1 MKRDEGRRLTDAEL
15 DALEKRIRE
24 MYGGAAKNLQQ
35 IIDEYFANFRLRDE
49 EMRKLIGTIVNGR
62 EWTEEDYKQWRLA
75 QMGRGERFEA
85 LRDKLAERLTN
96 ANEVAISYVNDAT
109 PGIYTLNR
117 NYAAYEVS
125 DAGGDFTLYDE
136 QTVRRLIVEQPDL
149 MPYYPKEK
157 AVRRNIDLEY
167 GKKQITNAVTSGIL
181 MGRSI
186 REIAAD
192 LRRRI
197 TDMEIESAIRAARTA
212 VTAAENGG
220 RQATYEKAADMGIEL
235 QREWIATKDHRTRK
249 WHGKADGQR
258 VGMEEAFTVGG
269 EKLMFPGDT
278 SHGASGWNIYNCRCS
293 VKAVVKGH
301 GRKRET
307 YTEWL
312 EKKMAE
318 DPECTTLAFKKA
330 ARRSSD
336 YAQWQ
341 EYRKIVGDNVPK
353 TFDDFQNFKYT
364 DTERWKYVKGLKKY
378 LDKYPES
385 SQPFYD
391 VEREL
396 KTAGIERGVV
406 LPPVQ
411 ERAYI
416 LPSGKRDPY
425 HIMHRML
432 ERGITDDEV
441 RGYMDNAKIM
451 FVQWNGRRKMFVSS
465 DGISI
470 ITRENDQW
478 IYKTAWKRADYDEEI
493 DTMMEAIKNAGL

>member
-15 DALEKRIRE
+15 EALEKRIRE

-49 EMRKLIGTIVNGR
+49 EMQKLIGTVVNGR

-157 AVRRNIDLEY
+157 AVRRGIDLEFW
-167 GKKQITNAVTSGIL
+167 KKQITNAVTAGIL
-181 MGRSI
+181 MGRS
-186 REIAAD
+186 RRGIAAD

-197 TDMEIESAIRAARTA
+197 IDMSVESAIRAARTA

-220 RQATYEKAADMGIEL
+220 RQATYEKAAEMGIDME
-235 QREWIATKDHRTRK
+235 REWIATKDHRTRK
-249 WHGKADGQR
+249 WHGIADGQR
-258 VGMEEAFTVGG
+258 VCMEEAFTVGG
-269 EKLMFPGDT
+269 EKLMFPGDR

-312 EKKMAE
+312 QKSLENNREERYNDNGFYGDPIRKGVGAKSISYPEVVNPETGKNFDFVPGTRPYYPPDHIMAGKG
-318 DPECTTLAFKKA
+318 C
-330 ARRSSD
+330 RSG
-336 YAQWQ
+336 
-341 EYRKIVGDNVPK
+341 RKIDDIDRLVETYKQFEADASGWSKEKARYQAYDQYGEIRTVEIHWYRHENIGRVEEKAK
-353 TFDDFQNFKYT
+353 TD
-364 DTERWKYVKGLKKY
+364 RLGHIYV
-378 LDKYPES
+378 DEW
-385 SQPFYD
+385 
-391 VEREL
+391 
-396 KTAGIERGVV
+396 V
-406 LPPVQ
+406 L
-411 ERAYI
+411 
-416 LPSGKRDPY
+416 
-425 HIMHRML
+425 
-432 ERGITDDEV
+432 
-441 RGYMDNAKIM
+441 
-451 FVQWNGRRKMFVSS
+451 
-465 DGISI
+465 
-470 ITRENDQW
+470 
-478 IYKTAWKRADYDEEI
+478 
-493 DTMMEAIKNAGL
+493 